1 MMGFLGVPCRRGVR
15 FPNQWA
21 TLSFQIGMKMSHC
34 LLTWALT
41 LLGGK
46 AMALSGHSVEDHEDA
61 LAIGVCEH
69 AALVAAVQS
78 TARGVV
84 SVSL

>member
-1 MMGFLGVPCRRGVR
+1 
-15 FPNQWA
+15 
-21 TLSFQIGMKMSHC
+21 MSHC

-41 LLGGK
+41 LFGGK
-46 AMALSGHSVEDHEDA
+46 AMALSGHSVEDHKDA

-69 AALVAAVQS
+69 ATLVAAAQS